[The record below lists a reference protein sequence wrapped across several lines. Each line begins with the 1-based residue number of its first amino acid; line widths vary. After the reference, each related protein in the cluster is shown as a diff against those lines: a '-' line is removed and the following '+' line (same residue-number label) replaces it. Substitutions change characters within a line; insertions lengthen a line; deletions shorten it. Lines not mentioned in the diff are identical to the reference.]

1 MNYRSFFHYQT
12 PPAPPQTMAY
22 LILTFDAESSAVQ
35 RTNALL
41 LAAKEAKPEL
51 LFARKYPF

>member
-1 MNYRSFFHYQT
+1 
-12 PPAPPQTMAY
+12 MAY